1 MKTSKSKFRPIGY
14 MIFGIMFLLIPSAIY
29 LGFLIPA
36 MKDEYTV
43 LMASGGC
50 IGGAGMF
57 GANMIPDKVKFGTLY
72 KTAAKSF
79 TLLTVITLVKDFIP
93 QIIGL
98 IATAIVSYIIF
109 IIFRELYRNGKR
121 REQSAELAQ
130 EITRSVVEATQ

>member
-1 MKTSKSKFRPIGY
+1 MSKSKRLYVWYLVIA
-14 MIFGIMFLLIPSAIY
+14 IIMLLAPTAIY
-29 LGFLIPA
+29 LGFLIPK
-36 MKDEYTV
+36 MHDEYTI

-98 IATAIVSYIIF
+98 IATIIVSYILF
-109 IIFRELYRNGKR
+109 VIFRELYRNGKR
-121 REQSAELAQ
+121 RKQDTELAEKVAQ
-130 EITRSVVEATQ
+130 SITLCTE